1 MILQGT
7 GQSLYQMFKLPK
19 GFGFSGF
26 PEYER
31 NGDRLRT
38 MKQEYVV
45 GIDAGSVSVNCMVLN
60 ARKEVLFEHPY
71 RRHFGQVQKTVAEI
85 VEEVRHR
92 FGNDSLKKIIFT
104 GNYGKLLAERFKGDS
119 VLESIAQIVGTIF
132 MVPDCQSILS
142 MGGQDTAVYQ
152 IVHQDGMWELKSFN
166 TNGPCAT
173 GTGSFLDQQA
183 QRLATS
189 LYAEQKSNQK
199 IEDILQDFIAL
210 GMKSQ
215 SPAHVACRCTVF
227 TKSDMIHLQNKG
239 EPLENVIYGLHAGNA
254 RNYISTIINNRVLE
268 EPIVFI
274 GGLTLNELQLK
285 SLREYYPN
293 ISVPDYTASI
303 GALGAALHFLD
314 EGDIQGQQTAAH
326 NKQNVGGHLF
336 SDQHEIQRT
345 SPLVLEQSVFP
356 DDNDVEHHAL
366 EETREV
372 IVGIDVGSTTTKSA
386 VILQDNSEIIYK
398 KYLPTQGK
406 PIQVTKVLLDE
417 IQQKFGRGI
426 RISGVATTGSGR
438 YVVGDFLNA
447 DLIIDEITAHA
458 KGAVSRNAAI
468 DTIFEIGGQD
478 SKYISLQNTYPLDF
492 DMNKVCSAGTGSFLH
507 ELANKFDIN
516 IVNEFQHVALS
527 SSSPV
532 KLSERCTVFMESD
545 LVAYD
550 QMDIPQQDLMAGL
563 CYAIVA
569 NYLNRVVGKRHIG
582 KNIMFLGGPSLNK
595 AVVAAFESTLGVE
608 ILVPKHREV
617 MGAYGAAISLQE
629 KIEQAPLQSGTG
641 FRGIE
646 QVLEDQMDYSEIIC
660 RADPDCHNRC
670 KLKVYNFGGKKSIW
684 GGECGRY
691 ETIQNVSKKTENRFE
706 LWHQIWDKHLAGLRT
721 TLSGDDSQLESEEQR
736 PSIGMPR
743 ALFTYHTAVFWAS
756 LFHDLGFHVVLS
768 PKTNTGIVQ
777 DGIENVL
784 AETCFPIKVAHG
796 HVKALIKATDHLF
809 LPTMINM
816 ATPRPEES
824 GFYCPLVQSF
834 QYIVRQALEIDSEFL
849 VNPIVHMKLAREKL
863 AAELFPQVAAKL
875 RIRKRDFRKALDCA
889 LDRHESFIQ
898 EVQEAG
904 AARFGSCRSNE
915 EPLILVTG
923 RPYNLY
929 DERVNLRLGQ
939 NLSKLGIQALPM
951 DFLDTSAID
960 LSDFPSMYWGLGAQI
975 LRMARFIKNQTH
987 CYGLHI
993 SNFSCGADSFLEHFY
1008 KYIMGDKPYLLLELD
1023 EHSSASGIMTRLEAF
1038 KNVVETYHSKQ
1049 KKLYDQDEYF
1059 N

>member
-1 MILQGT
+1 
-7 GQSLYQMFKLPK
+7 
-19 GFGFSGF
+19 
-26 PEYER
+26 
-31 NGDRLRT
+31 
-38 MKQEYVV
+38 MKMDYVV
-45 GIDAGSVSVNCMVLN
+45 GIDAGSVSVNCIVLN
-60 ARKEVLFEHPY
+60 TRKAVLFEHPY
-71 RRHFGQVQKTVAEI
+71 RRHYGQVQKTVSGVLQE
-85 VEEVRHR
+85 VERR
-92 FGNDSLKKIIFT
+92 FGNDSLRNIVFT
-104 GNYGKLLAERFKGDS
+104 GNYRKLLAERFNGSS

-132 MVPDCQSILS
+132 VVPDCQSILS

-152 IVHQDGMWELKSFN
+152 IDHQDGMWELKSFN

-173 GTGSFLDQQA
+173 GTGSFIDQQA

-189 LYAEQKSNQK
+189 LYAEEKSNQR

-210 GMKSQ
+210 GMKSR

-254 RNYISTIINNRVLE
+254 RNYISTIINNRVLG
-268 EPIVFI
+268 EPMVFI
-274 GGLTLNELQLK
+274 GGLTLNALQLK
-285 SLREYYPN
+285 SLRDYYPN
-293 ISVPDYTASI
+293 LSIPEYNTSI
-303 GALGAALHFLD
+303 GALGAALHGVD
-314 EGDIQGQQTAAH
+314 EGVAQGRPEAAPQGSMRL
-326 NKQNVGGHLF
+326 KQHG
-336 SDQHEIQRT
+336 SEKQEIQRAA
-345 SPLVLEQSVFP
+345 PLVLEKSVFP
-356 DDNDVEHHAL
+356 ESNAVAQHAGDTEHP
-366 EETREV
+366 V
-372 IVGIDVGSTTTKSA
+372 IIGIDIGSTTTKSV
-386 VILQDNSEIIYK
+386 VIQQENNAILHKQ
-398 KYLPTQGK
+398 YLPTQGK
-406 PIQVTKVLLDE
+406 PIQVTKILLED
-417 IQQKFGRGI
+417 IHQTFGQ
-426 RISGVATTGSGR
+426 SLQVAGVATTGSGR

-447 DLIIDEITAHA
+447 DLIIDEISAHA
-458 KGAVSRNAAI
+458 KGAVSRNAGI

-516 IVNEFQHVALS
+516 IVNEFQDVALS
-527 SSSPV
+527 SGSPV

-550 QMDIPQQDLMAGL
+550 QMDIPKQDLMAGL

-582 KNIMFLGGPSLNK
+582 KTIMFLGGPSLNK

-608 ILVPKHREV
+608 ILVPEHREV

-629 KIEQAPLQSGTG
+629 KIEQASVPSGTG

-646 QVLEDQMDYSEIIC
+646 QVLEDQMEYSEIVC

-670 KLKVYNFGGKKSIW
+670 KLKVYHFGGKKSIW

-691 ETIQNVSKKTENRFE
+691 ETIQHVTKKTENRFE
-706 LWHQIWDKHLAGLRT
+706 LWHQLWEKHLTGLYT
-721 TLSGDDSQLESEEQR
+721 TLSKDDPRLVEPEVR
-736 PSIGMPR
+736 PTIGIPR
-743 ALFTYHTAVFWAS
+743 ALFTFQTAVFWAS
-756 LFHDLGFHVVLS
+756 LFHDLGFKVVLS
-768 PKTNTGIVQ
+768 PKTNTAIVQ
-777 DGIENVL
+777 DGIEKVL

-809 LPTMINM
+809 LPTMITM
-816 ATPRPEES
+816 ATPRPEET

-834 QYIVRQALEIDSEFL
+834 SYIARQALEIDSEFL
-849 VNPIVHMKLAREKL
+849 VNPVVHMKLAREKL
-863 AAELFPQVAAKL
+863 AAQLFPQVSGKL
-875 RIRKRDFRKALDCA
+875 RIRKRDFHKALERA
-889 LDRHESFIQ
+889 LNRHESFIQ
-898 EVQEAG
+898 EVQTTG
-904 AARFGSCRSNE
+904 AARLASCSSHD

-929 DERVNLRLGQ
+929 DERINLRLGQ

-975 LRMARFIKNQTH
+975 LRTARFIQCHPN

-1008 KYIMGDKPYLLLELD
+1008 KYIMGEKPYLLLELD

-1049 KKLYDQDEYF
+1049 QALYDQDEYF